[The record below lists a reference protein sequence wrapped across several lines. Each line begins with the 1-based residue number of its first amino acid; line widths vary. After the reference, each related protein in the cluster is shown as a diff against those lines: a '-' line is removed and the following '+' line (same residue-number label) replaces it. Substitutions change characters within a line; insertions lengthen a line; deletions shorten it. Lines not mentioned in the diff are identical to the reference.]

1 MHISLIDDEVI
12 LTQKIQ
18 KKLLTK
24 GYWVTVF
31 SGYQDFISRWNH
43 YSDLYI
49 IDISLGDGSGFDII
63 HWLRKNK
70 KSIAPILILSGHVDS
85 TNIIYWLEI
94 GADDY
99 VVKPFVPDV
108 FLARVQALMRRSPIL
123 KKKQKVITYKEVR
136 FDLVK
141 NEVLL
146 NGDLLDLTRQEKRML
161 ELFLTNLD
169 SVLTRDALID
179 QVWSGVSALDVKDN
193 SINVTLSRLK
203 KKLGNSF
210 HPTTLYNQWYI
221 LKS

>member
-1 MHISLIDDEVI
+1 M
-12 LTQKIQ
+12 
-18 KKLLTK
+18 
-24 GYWVTVF
+24 
-31 SGYQDFISRWNH
+31 
-43 YSDLYI
+43 
-49 IDISLGDGSGFDII
+49 
-63 HWLRKNK
+63 
-70 KSIAPILILSGHVDS
+70 
-85 TNIIYWLEI
+85 
-94 GADDY
+94 
-99 VVKPFVPDV
+99 VKPFVPDV

-179 QVWSGVSALDVKDN
+179 QVWAGVSALDVKDN

-203 KKLGNSF
+203 KKL
-210 HPTTLYNQWYI
+210 
-221 LKS
+221 